1 MDDSQFIEATG
12 DFGGISTYRIN
23 ILTIT
28 WIRDRGDYYQFVTN
42 MGYQSATPHEFTVAK
57 GTAGARALEQ
67 RFV

>member
-12 DFGGISTYRIN
+12 DFGGTSTYRIN

-28 WIRDRGDYYQFVTN
+28 WIRDRGNYYQFATN
-42 MGYQSATPHEFTVAK
+42 MGYQSVMSYEFTVAK